1 MFKLKRSNI
10 LGLIIS
16 SFMVFNSYV
25 VCSADDSIKDMG
37 KRIVT
42 DTNKVW
48 TIGFKSEADISSM
61 SNNVEV
67 MDLTSGNVF
76 TPTVNPGDNNYSV
89 KVSAPSGGYVTGHK
103 YKLTLK
109 NGIKSKV
116 GKALP
121 KATVVT
127 FSVLSPNSSYTIST
141 NVSVSPVIDVFK
153 TITINSTNF
162 SDAAKY
168 KIEGNDSLVDI
179 GKPLY
184 SIVIENTVKVY
195 ICDSQGNVLGTA
207 NLDVSTSKSNVD
219 LKLNFE
225 T

>member
-16 SFMVFNSYV
+16 SFIVFNSYV
-25 VCSADDSIKDMG
+25 VCAADGSIKDMG

-61 SNNVEV
+61 SNNVEI

-76 TPTVNPGDNNYSV
+76 APAVNPGDNNYTV
-89 KVSAPSGGYVTGHK
+89 KVSAPSGGYITGHK

-116 GKALP
+116 GKVLP

-127 FSVLSPNSSYTIST
+127 FSVLSPNSSYTVSG
-141 NVSVSPVIDVFK
+141 NVSVSTVIDVFK
-153 TITINSTNF
+153 TITINSTNLP
-162 SDAAKY
+162 DAEKY
-168 KIEGNDSLVDI
+168 KIEGNNSLVDI
-179 GKPLY
+179 GKPIY
-184 SIVIENTVKVY
+184 SIVAGNTVKVY
-195 ICDSQGNVLGTA
+195 ICDSLGNVLGTTDMNVSA
-207 NLDVSTSKSNVD
+207 TNTSMTLNLG
-219 LKLNFE
+219 F
-225 T
+225 